1 MSKYFQSYD
10 IWEMFLNLIKIR
22 FNPLFLCLLCF
33 TFFYT
38 NITFEG
44 AIFKSQVKR
53 VDIEVTPHVWKQLS
67 CLKYKGFQVC
77 KGNTS
82 DTENDKVDL
91 YDIFGL
97 LFMTKSIFSKLKIC
111 LILNFMYFFC

>member
-1 MSKYFQSYD
+1 
-10 IWEMFLNLIKIR
+10 MFLNLIKIQ
-22 FNPLFLCLLCF
+22 FNPPFSCVLCF

-38 NITFEG
+38 NIKSEG

-77 KGNTS
+77 KGNISDIS

-91 YDIFGL
+91 
-97 LFMTKSIFSKLKIC
+97 
-111 LILNFMYFFC
+111 